1 MSISNL
7 KKEHDMEQVNN
18 SDSGVVKANV
28 FQFFEFVCRL
38 GLGVLF
44 IYSALAKISDPDD
57 FARSVMRYEFL
68 PDFTIGIF
76 SMTMPMLELLAG
88 LSMLFTKW
96 LRESAFLV
104 SGMLVMFIIALVQA
118 LVRGLEISCGCFGV
132 PSVGGREEILIAL
145 VRDVVLIVPSVW
157 LMFRTNGRI
166 WPLKL
171 LSKGWFVAC
180 LCGFGLLLAA
190 WIARDTWVSGGFAP
204 SLASEIGEAQKVE
217 TDDLQPKDNDAEET
231 GISGR
236 SGSFGIST
244 GATRQDELNDDSKG
258 VITKISGRSAA
269 FGISTGAI
277 RPGEWNADFNGVLA
291 KAERERRPMV
301 VMRVSSGCGYCERL
315 EECISGGVF
324 RLWREDRAPLMAFVK
339 AGTRLS
345 PYKTVRACD
354 ALAKGIVK
362 DLKVPYVCVYWPQNG
377 VTNSVAFNGRR
388 GMMGGRRDKL
398 LVVELMSAL
407 DRALGVKSTDG
418 HKTLESILALAAEAG
433 RVSVQAEGSGTVKMT
448 PENGKLADGEKVELV
463 AQPDA
468 GCVFLEWLRPDGS
481 SVSLEPHLTVYDD
494 MPVGCY
500 TARFKSLSQCK
511 PPLLTSPAEVSMR
524 VKTMERFKHEIL
536 VDESCRPVKF
546 LIKRPVTGVSVD
558 PLTGVVTGSFPLATT
573 NTVEISVIGS
583 DPGKTERTV
592 RLTVEV
598 SRKKTRLRR
607 LTE

>member
-1 MSISNL
+1 
-7 KKEHDMEQVNN
+7 MEQVNN
-18 SDSGVVKANV
+18 SDRGVVKANV

-57 FARSVMRYEFL
+57 FARAVMRYEFL

-132 PSVGGREEILIAL
+132 PSVGGREEIVIAL
-145 VRDVVLIVPSVW
+145 VRDVVLIVPAVW
-157 LMFRTNGRI
+157 LMFRANGRI

-171 LSKGWFVAC
+171 LSKGWFVVC

-190 WIARDTWVSGGFAP
+190 WLARDTWISGGFAP
-204 SLASEIGEAQKVE
+204 SLASEVGGAEKVE
-217 TDDLQPKDNDAEET
+217 KADFQPKDDDEEET
-231 GISGR
+231 GISG
-236 SGSFGIST
+236 SPGAFGISAVAIQP
-244 GATRQDELNDDSKG
+244 GERNADSTEIIAK
-258 VITKISGRSAA
+258 TSRRSAA
-269 FGISTGAI
+269 IGVSTGAI
-277 RPGEWNADFNGVLA
+277 RPGEWNADFKGVIA

-315 EECISGGVF
+315 EECISGGIF
-324 RLWREDRAPLMAFVK
+324 RWWREDRAPLMAFVK
-339 AGTRLS
+339 AGTRIS
-345 PYKTVRACD
+345 SYKTVRECD
-354 ALAKGIVK
+354 AFVKGIEK

-377 VTNSVAFNGRR
+377 VTNSVAFSGRR

-407 DRALGVKSTDG
+407 DRALGVKTTDG

-433 RVSVQAEGSGTVKMT
+433 RVSVRAEGGGTVKMT
-448 PENGKLADGEKVELV
+448 PEDGKLTDGEKVELV
-463 AQPDA
+463 AHPDA

-481 SVSLEPHLTVYDD
+481 SVGLEPQLTVYDD
-494 MPVGCY
+494 MSIGCY
-500 TARFKSLSQCK
+500 TARFRSLSQCQ
-511 PPLLTSPAEVSMR
+511 PPQLVSPTEVSVR
-524 VKTMERFKHEIL
+524 VKTREQFRHEIL
-536 VDESCRPVKF
+536 VDDSCRPVKF
-546 LIKRPVTGVSVD
+546 LIKNPVAGVSVD
-558 PLTGVVTGSFPLATT
+558 PFTGVVTGSFPQAMT
-573 NTVEISVIGS
+573 NTIEISVIGS
-583 DPGKTERTV
+583 DPGKTEKTV

-598 SRKKTRLRR
+598 SKKKNTLRR
-607 LTE
+607 LKR

>member
-1 MSISNL
+1 
-7 KKEHDMEQVNN
+7 MEQVNKT
-18 SDSGVVKANV
+18 SCGVVKANV

-57 FARSVMRYEFL
+57 FARAVMRYEFL

-76 SMTMPMLELLAG
+76 SMTMSMLELLVG

-132 PSVGGREEILIAL
+132 PSVGGREEIVIAL
-145 VRDVVLIVPSVW
+145 VRDVVLIVPAVW
-157 LMFRTNGRI
+157 LMFRANGRI

-171 LSKGWFVAC
+171 LPKGWYAAC

-190 WIARDTWVSGGFAP
+190 WFARDTWISGGFAP
-204 SLASEIGEAQKVE
+204 SLSSEIGVTEKENVADVQTE
-217 TDDLQPKDNDAEET
+217 DDDEEET
-231 GISGR
+231 G
-236 SGSFGIST
+236 T
-244 GATRQDELNDDSKG
+244 N
-258 VITKISGRSAA
+258 GRSAT

-277 RPGEWNADFNGVLA
+277 RPGEWNADFKGVLA
-291 KAERERRPMV
+291 KAESERRPMV
-301 VMRVSSGCGYCERL
+301 VIRVSSGCGYCIRL
-315 EECISGGVF
+315 EECISGGIF

-339 AGTRLS
+339 GGTLLS
-345 PYKTVRACD
+345 PHKIVKACD
-354 ALAKGIVK
+354 DFANVAAN
-362 DLKVPYVCVYWPQNG
+362 DLKTPYVCVYWPQNG
-377 VTNSVAFNGRR
+377 VTNNVVFNGRR

-407 DRALGVKSTDG
+407 DRALGIKPGDG
-418 HKTLESILALAAEAG
+418 HKTLESILQLATEAR
-433 RVSVQAEGSGTVKMT
+433 RVSVRAEGGGTVKMT
-448 PENGKLADGEKVELV
+448 PKDGKLSDGEKVEIV

-468 GCVFLEWLRPDGS
+468 GSAFIEWLRPDGS
-481 SVSLEPHLTVYDD
+481 SISLEPQLTIYDD
-494 MPVGCY
+494 MPIGCY
-500 TARFKSLSQCK
+500 TARFRDLSQCQ
-511 PPLLTSPAEVSMR
+511 PPVLISPAEVSVR
-524 VKTMERFKHEIL
+524 VKALEEFKHEIL

-546 LIKRPVTGVSVD
+546 LIKQPVAGVSVD
-558 PLTGVVTGSFPLATT
+558 PLTGVVKGSFPQAMT

-583 DPGKTERTV
+583 DSGKTEKTV

-598 SRKKTRLRR
+598 SRKKATLRR
-607 LTE
+607 LKR